1 MSELSARLHGGGQ
14 ALFTDRSHGNL
25 STAAGED
32 CERGLRR
39 RGELCAQLGMSWLCA
54 SPQLHSTRVQRV
66 RSRAKAGGEPAE
78 EAADGHATDR
88 GDVAVMVLAADCLPV
103 ALGCEG
109 AIAVVHAGWR
119 GLAAGVLEEGVRAL
133 KELGSGP
140 IEAVIGPCAG
150 ACCYEVG
157 PEVHRALGSP
167 SESKANIDLRAIAH
181 EHLHAAG
188 VAKIGDLGGCTIC
201 DERFFSFRREG
212 ERAGRQGAIAWLS

>member
-1 MSELSARLHGGGQ
+1 
-14 ALFTDRSHGNL
+14 
-25 STAAGED
+25 
-32 CERGLRR
+32 
-39 RGELCAQLGMSWLCA
+39 
-54 SPQLHSTRVQRV
+54 V

-150 ACCYEVG
+150 ACCYEVSD
-157 PEVHRALGSP
+157 ELHQAFA
-167 SESKANIDLRAIAH
+167 EKAQAFRNGQNLDLNAIARQQ
-181 EHLHAAG
+181 LADAG
-188 VAKIGDLGGCTIC
+188 VGTIHDLGLCTIC
-201 DERFFSFRREG
+201 SDPELLFSYRRDHG
-212 ERAGRQGAIAWLS
+212 ETGRQGALIWLT